1 MYNSL
6 QLIKTEA
13 LLAGNKEIGEI
24 TTSFSNLLRY
34 SLEKDVKWV
43 NVKQETENIVDYL
56 NIYHKR
62 FPQKFSY
69 EINIDE
75 KIQSRMV
82 LKLILQPVVENCIKH
97 GFRDITENGKIKVEG
112 YEQGEDIWFRIS
124 DNGEGISRQ
133 RMEEIRQSLNDN
145 GRTINTVGLIN
156 VHRRIVIEDGA
167 GYGLVEI
174 VSEQGKETI
183 FTIKVRGN
191 RYV

>member
-62 FPQKFSY
+62 FPA
-69 EINIDE
+69 
-75 KIQSRMV
+75 
-82 LKLILQPVVENCIKH
+82 
-97 GFRDITENGKIKVEG
+97 KV
-112 YEQGEDIWFRIS
+112 F
-124 DNGEGISRQ
+124 
-133 RMEEIRQSLNDN
+133 L
-145 GRTINTVGLIN
+145 
-156 VHRRIVIEDGA
+156 
-167 GYGLVEI
+167 
-174 VSEQGKETI
+174 
-183 FTIKVRGN
+183 
-191 RYV
+191 